1 MTGMQATVAM
11 SAEAVVIG
19 TSAGGV
25 SALLR
30 VPGGLPES
38 FGLPVMVVLHLPES
52 RYSHVAGTFQQRLA
66 LPVREAADKESIAAS
81 TVYFA
86 GPGHHM
92 SLEND
97 RSFSLSCKAP
107 VHYSRPSID
116 LLMESASDTCGAAL
130 AGILLTGADGAAGMA
145 RIRQR
150 GGLTVVQDPAEAQV
164 ATMPEAAIRK
174 LKPSLIRTL
183 DGISHLLLELEK
195 SHVEPGKLKHPSR

>member
-1 MTGMQATVAM
+1 MTGLQAAVAM

-30 VPGGLPES
+30 VLGGLPGG

-52 RYSHVAGTFQQRLA
+52 RYSQVAETFQQRLA
-66 LPVREAADKESIAAS
+66 LPVREAADKESIAAG

-86 GPGHHM
+86 GPGYHL
-92 SLEND
+92 SVEND
-97 RSFSLSCKAP
+97 RSFSLSCEAP

-116 LLMESASDTCGAAL
+116 LLMESASDAYGAGL
-130 AGILLTGADGAAGMA
+130 AGILLTGANADGAAGMA

-174 LKPSLIRTL
+174 LKPSLILTL
-183 DGISHLLLELEK
+183 DGISRLLLELEK
-195 SHVEPGKLKHPSR
+195 KPC